1 MSVLLPDKTQES
13 VAKALDMIEDEIGI
27 RQFRKWFGVILT
39 DRGSEFLD
47 YKLLEKSVKGKK
59 TRCKVYYC
67 EPMKSGQKG
76 RCEKNHVELRKILP
90 KGTCFDKLDAYK
102 LAVVCSHV
110 NAYSR
115 PSLGGASPMQL
126 AMNSL
131 PKSLFDLLGIEYV
144 PPDQVVMKPSLIE
157 L

>member
-110 NAYSR
+110 NSYSR